1 MGQMPM
7 IVLQRPREWP
17 GSCLF
22 CMADARYERGPVV
35 GCLSLARELGGPVP
49 LEWFCDTYCG
59 ARLRKLEPE
68 KPEK

>member
-1 MGQMPM
+1 
-7 IVLQRPREWP
+7 
-17 GSCLF
+17 
-22 CMADARYERGPVV
+22 MADARYERGPVV